1 MAYITKI
8 DDLAISEEHSSS
20 DQARRAAKR
29 LASKNPDHTVII
41 QKTTKTEIFII
52 GMCRRPHC
60 EKCDGSGLADLA
72 LIFDSQLKA

>member
-1 MAYITKI
+1 
-8 DDLAISEEHSSS
+8 LAFDSSVVEPAPVS
-20 DQARRAAKR
+20 PFFLGIR